1 MIELKKLIRD
11 FLCTKTLDYNS
22 FRKWNSINRQTR
34 KHALMSSI
42 RKFMSLN
49 ERSKKRLVKKSRKNV
64 RDKQGKDADKRR
76 MEDFSITLKALILRT
91 FDI

>member
-1 MIELKKLIRD
+1 
-11 FLCTKTLDYNS
+11 
-22 FRKWNSINRQTR
+22 
-34 KHALMSSI
+34 MSSI